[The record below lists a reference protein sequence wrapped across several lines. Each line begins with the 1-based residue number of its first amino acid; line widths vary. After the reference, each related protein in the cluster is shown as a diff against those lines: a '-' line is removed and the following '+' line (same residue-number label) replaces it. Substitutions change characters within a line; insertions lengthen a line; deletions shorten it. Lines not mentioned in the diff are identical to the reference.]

1 MWADEVGLL
10 RIAFGYA
17 LRSKNFLFEVSGTV
31 VKILEP
37 REASFDVGLRLLA

>member
-10 RIAFGYA
+10 RVAFGYA
-17 LRSKNFLFEVSGTV
+17 QRSNNFLLKSVGIV

-37 REASFDVGLRLLA
+37 REASFDVRLRLLA